1 MILLS
6 QGFLE
11 MKIEQS
17 QLPPEAQSVLKQY
30 PEFQIGKFNDS
41 GANGYVLIGMHN
53 VLRKKVAIK
62 IYFHGSSDM
71 IQEPALIAKINHPNV
86 LKVYDARRLDSNCSF
101 FVMPAA
107 ENGDLL
113 SFLERYNL
121 SISIAH
127 SMLCQLLSGIA
138 ALHKDPNNLVHRD
151 LKPANLLVHDDSLLI
166 ADFGSVRKVAP
177 DTGVAPASKHSIL
190 YRPPE
195 AFGDEAYYDSSSD
208 LYQAGLIGYL
218 LFGGKISENLL
229 DHLNRKEQS
238 KLKTIEA
245 TSDQF
250 AVAMYIDSCLENKIQ
265 RGRIADFSTLPCF
278 VPKNIKKI
286 LRKAILN
293 ENRYTTTCEFLADL
307 NNVRANLPEWIDNG
321 ESLEL
326 RNWKGKDYLLCFE
339 GSQFFAKKRRS
350 DGKNYQKDNSIGK
363 SATIEQAYALL
374 KEKIGLK

>member
-1 MILLS
+1 
-6 QGFLE
+6 

-17 QLPPEAQSVLKQY
+17 QLPQEVQLVLKQY
-30 PEFQIGKFNDS
+30 PEFQIGEFNDS

-53 VLRKKVAIK
+53 VLRKKVGIK

-86 LKVYDARRLDSNCSF
+86 LKVYDARRLNANCSF

-107 ENGDLL
+107 EDGDLL
-113 SFLERYNL
+113 SFLDRYNL
-121 SISIAH
+121 SISLAH

-177 DTGVAPASKHSIL
+177 DTGVAPASRHSIL

-195 AFGDEAYYDSSSD
+195 AFGDAAYYDYSSD

-238 KLKTIEA
+238 QVKTIEA
-245 TSDQF
+245 TADQF
-250 AVAMYIDSCLENKIQ
+250 EVTVFIDSCLKNRIQ
-265 RGRIADFSTLPCF
+265 RGRIIDFSSLPCF
-278 VPKNIKKI
+278 VPRNIKSI
-286 LRKAILN
+286 LRKAISSKR
-293 ENRYTTTCEFLADL
+293 RYSTTCEFLADL
-307 NNVRANLPEWIDNG
+307 NNVRASLPEWIDNG

-326 RNWKGKDYLLCFE
+326 KNWEGKDYFLCCD
-339 GSQFFAKKRRS
+339 GSQFFAKKKRS
-350 DGKNYQKDNSIGK
+350 GAKNYQKDNSIGK
-363 SATIEQAYALL
+363 SSSMEQIYASL
-374 KEKIGLK
+374 K